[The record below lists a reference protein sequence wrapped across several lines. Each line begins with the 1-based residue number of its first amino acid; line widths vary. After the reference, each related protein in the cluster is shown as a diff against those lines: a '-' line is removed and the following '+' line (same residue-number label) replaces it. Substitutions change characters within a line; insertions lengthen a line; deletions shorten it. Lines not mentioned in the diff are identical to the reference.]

1 MNNGYC
7 EHNNKWF
14 IFCNINIDGKGYYDQ
29 NFNYSNSFDDNGNL
43 NWEGRFG
50 SKIHWDSIIKLSE
63 SNPYIFTKE
72 NEGDNKWKYN
82 GRGECLN
89 IQDTTPVKILWRI
102 RNENISISD
111 LPSDNLEL
119 LEDDPYKEIL
129 DLSRTNMFEAF
140 ENFKKIT

>member
-1 MNNGYC
+1 MPEIQQGGKWNNGYC

-29 NFNYSNSFDDNGNL
+29 NFNYSSSFDDNGNL

-89 IQDTTPVKILWRI
+89 IGKY
-102 RNENISISD
+102 NSC
-111 LPSDNLEL
+111 
-119 LEDDPYKEIL
+119 
-129 DLSRTNMFEAF
+129 
-140 ENFKKIT
+140 